1 MNAYKAK
8 EQGNRGGGGKE
19 GEEKEEEQ
27 REKSLRKIVTQ
38 TRAM

>member
-27 REKSLRKIVTQ
+27 REKSLRKTVTQ